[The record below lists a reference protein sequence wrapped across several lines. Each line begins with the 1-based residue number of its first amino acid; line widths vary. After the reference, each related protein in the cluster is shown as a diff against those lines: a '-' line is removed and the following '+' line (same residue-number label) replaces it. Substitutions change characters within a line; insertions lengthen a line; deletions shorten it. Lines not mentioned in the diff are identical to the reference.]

1 MHRSARGVDV
11 PGADTYPLQLQLLL
25 SCAFFILAHFQGE
38 RNGEKDGDD
47 EGQDRSGP
55 ADGLRHLFPIPRIC
69 RPQPCGSFEQFA
81 SDGLSTWWL
90 HP

>member
-38 RNGEKDGDD
+38 RNGERTVMMR
-47 EGQDRSGP
+47 DRTAPVRRTASGICSP
-55 ADGLRHLFPIPRIC
+55 SRGYAVPSHAAASNSSHLL
-69 RPQPCGSFEQFA
+69 A
-81 SDGLSTWWL
+81 
-90 HP
+90 